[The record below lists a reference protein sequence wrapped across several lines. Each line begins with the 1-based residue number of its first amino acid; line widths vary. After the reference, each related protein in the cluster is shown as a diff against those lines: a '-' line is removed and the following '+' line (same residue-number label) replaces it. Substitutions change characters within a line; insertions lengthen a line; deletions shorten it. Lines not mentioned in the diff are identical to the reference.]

1 VSGPGLLI
9 ALGIALVLLGA
20 AALLLPH
27 GWWPG
32 RLPGDLTVHLGGAK
46 VYLPLA
52 SCALLSAILTA
63 VLLLLRR

>member
-1 VSGPGLLI
+1 MSAGGWAI
-9 ALGIALVLLGA
+9 ACGTALVLLGA

-32 RLPGDLTVHLGGAK
+32 RLPGDLTMRLGDVE

-52 SCALLSAILTA
+52 SCLLLSVMLTL
-63 VLLLLRR
+63 VLALIRR